1 MKNFILFL
9 GAALLFTSS
18 SFGQKTVET
27 SFWVGGTCMH
37 CKERIE
43 SALDMKGVKYASYDL
58 PTHTLTVAYKSKK
71 VTEDQIHAALH
82 AIGHDTSKGKCSEE
96 AYGKISNCCKYRD
109 HKHGEHGHDCEH
121 DHDHDEHDHDDHDDE
136 DEGEK
141 GKGGL

>member
-43 SALDMKGVKYASYDL
+43 SALDMKGVKYASYEL
-58 PTHTLTVAYKSKK
+58 ATHTLTVAYKSKK
-71 VTEDQIHAALH
+71 VTEDQIHTALH

-96 AYGKISNCCKYRD
+96 EYGKISNCCKYRD
-109 HKHGEHGHDCEH
+109 HKHGETPSCGGDGHQ
-121 DHDHDEHDHDDHDDE
+121 DHDDDDHDGE
-136 DEGEK
+136 DEGHK
-141 GKGGL
+141 GNGGH